1 MSNDAVAGDPIRFRD
16 WPREGDE
23 AAVRRMAEATG
34 FFRDDEVEV
43 ACELVRERLERGPA
57 SGYEFVFAD
66 GAGGEPLGYACFG
79 PIPCT
84 VGSFDLYWIVV
95 DPGVQRR
102 GLGGVL
108 LAGAEQAARRAGG
121 RRMYIETSSLSKY
134 EPTRR
139 FYERAG
145 YTLEA
150 RMVDFYQPGDDKM
163 IYGKVLVG
171 GGAAGGVVPV

>member
-1 MSNDAVAGDPIRFRD
+1 MSGETAAPDPIRFRD
-16 WPREGDE
+16 RPREGDE
-23 AAVRRMAEATG
+23 AAVRRMARATG

-66 GAGGEPLGYACFG
+66 RAGGEPLGYACFG

-102 GLGGVL
+102 GVGGVL
-108 LAGAEQAARRAGG
+108 LARAERAALSVGG
-121 RRMYIETSSLSKY
+121 RRMYIETSSLAKY

-139 FYERAG
+139 FYERSG

-163 IYGKVLVG
+163 IFGKVLVG
-171 GGAAGGVVPV
+171 GGAVGNAASV